1 MSPVG
6 YLGRPCMWGGAEPCP
21 PASWLGVWA
30 PGEWLWGKSSK
41 DRVPLGRRN
50 SKDMCRAETA
60 WGVRRDVCSQTAG
73 PRWPRAEAALWE
85 PSALCNPICLD
96 QPQ

>member
-6 YLGRPCMWGGAEPCP
+6 YLGRPCMWGGADPCP

-41 DRVPLGRRN
+41 DRVPLGRHN
-50 SKDMCRAETA
+50 SKGMCRAGTA
-60 WGVRRDVCSQTAG
+60 WGVRREVPDG
-73 PRWPRAEAALWE
+73 PAEEL
-85 PSALCNPICLD
+85 PFGSCQLCVTKSV
-96 QPQ
+96 